1 LQRYGEP
8 ATATATAT
16 SDTDA
21 DRAARWTI
29 RLLAVAVFVVVIAI
43 VLRLTVSSL
52 DTSNRSSSSDRAGAQ
67 AGRSTTVDDLG
78 PRPGVEVA
86 TYAQNRRGALA
97 GATGDRVAVVS
108 LSSYATEA
116 QARSL
121 VGSFA
126 VVALLVAP
134 SGTAPSTVVGSLTTW
149 ANGQTTA
156 LRDERDEIRKLLPT
170 VTDPAF
176 KDFYTTEIA
185 RLDKA
190 AQAVSPIAPIV
201 FGVVA
206 KGPAAALQTLGAR
219 PELRLVD
226 VGEGHRPAPR
236 PRIAAYGPRRGSR
249 PMTPRS
255 GRPERAA
262 MAPGHHSPTGRRGP
276 ASGHRQ
282 GPWRR
287 RHRHAGGAA
296 RIGLPRAARLG

>member
-1 LQRYGEP
+1 MQRYGEP
-8 ATATATAT
+8 ATTA
-16 SDTDA
+16 SGTDA

-52 DTSNRSSSSDRAGAQ
+52 ATSNRSSSSDRAGAQ

-78 PRPGVEVA
+78 PQPGVDVA

-121 VGSFA
+121 VGSLA
-126 VVALLVAP
+126 VLALLVAP
-134 SGTAPSTVVGSLTTW
+134 SETAPSTVVGSLTTW

-176 KDFYTTEIA
+176 KDFYTTEID

-206 KGPAAALQTLGAR
+206 KGPAAALQALGAR
-219 PELRLVD
+219 PGLRLVD
-226 VGEGHRPAPR
+226 VGEGSQAGTKATYRGLRPEERLKANDPPIRPA
-236 PRIAAYGPRRGSR
+236 
-249 PMTPRS
+249 
-255 GRPERAA
+255 
-262 MAPGHHSPTGRRGP
+262 
-276 ASGHRQ
+276 
-282 GPWRR
+282 
-287 RHRHAGGAA
+287 
-296 RIGLPRAARLG
+296 